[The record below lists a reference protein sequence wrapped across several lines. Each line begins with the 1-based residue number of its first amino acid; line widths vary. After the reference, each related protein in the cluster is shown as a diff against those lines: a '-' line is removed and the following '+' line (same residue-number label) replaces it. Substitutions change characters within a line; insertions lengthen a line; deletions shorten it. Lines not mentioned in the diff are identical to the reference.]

1 MARQRPKRSAG
12 GGVSISVDGV
22 RQLEQALSRV
32 GVGVRTRILRSGMRD
47 GMDVVT
53 SLARAN
59 APVRTGKLRLSLETV
74 NGRTNSK
81 WKVRVETRAGPG
93 FYKGDAYYAAFLEF
107 GTRKMPPRP
116 FMAPARDSGQVRAVT
131 VARDAILAGVE
142 AEVLAAAF
150 RKTTIGRAV
159 TRTQK
164 AASRAGKAGRKAAKR
179 AGRAGKRAAKGVRKV
194 SRRANRVA
202 SRAGR
207 RINRSA
213 NRLAKRSAKS
223 ARRTA
228 RSTGKSARRTAKAAR
243 KSATRNIKA
252 LRKGAL
258 KRARSAEK
266 SLARREKAFQKS
278 ARRGMKAM
286 ERRFRKAFGPRRRRR
301 RK

>member
-1 MARQRPKRSAG
+1 MVRTPPKRKAG
-12 GGVSISVDGV
+12 GGVSFTIDGV
-22 RQLEQALSRV
+22 CQLEQALARV
-32 GVGVRTRILRSGMRD
+32 GVGVRTRVLRSGMRS
-47 GMDVVT
+47 GMDVIT
-53 SLARAN
+53 ALARAA

-81 WKVRVETRAGPG
+81 WKVRVETRAGLG
-93 FYKGDAYYAAFLEF
+93 FYKGEAYYAAFLEF
-107 GTRKMPPRP
+107 GTKKMPPRP
-116 FMAPARDSGQVRAVT
+116 FMAPARDAGYVRAVT

-164 AASRAGKAGRKAAKR
+164 TAKKMGKTGRKVAKKASRAGR
-179 AGRAGKRAAKGVRKV
+179 RAAKGARKV

-213 NRLAKRSAKS
+213 NRLTK
-223 ARRTA
+223 
-228 RSTGKSARRTAKAAR
+228 RTAKVARRKAKVVR
-243 KSATRNIKA
+243 KSTTRSIKA
-252 LRKGAL
+252 LRKGAV

-266 SLARREKAFQKS
+266 ALARREKAIVKS
-278 ARRGMKAM
+278 ARRGVKAM
-286 ERRFRKAFGPRRRRR
+286 ERRLRRALRPRRRRR
-301 RK
+301 